1 MHRIQYISQ
10 GTTQEE
16 QLFNIENVLKAGCQW
31 VQLRFKNAD
40 EVTFLDTAKKTKEL
54 CVKYNALFIINDHI
68 EVAKEVHADGIHLGL
83 TDATIAEARAILGE
97 GKIIGGTTN
106 TYEDVL
112 QRIDEK
118 CDYVGLGPFQFTT
131 TKEKLSPVLGL
142 EGYKSV
148 LDKLKEHNL
157 KMPIYAIGGIEEKD
171 IQEIINLGITGV
183 AISGLLTHN
192 DKRAEIIKKYEVENP
207 VLN

>member
-16 QLFNIENVLKAGCQW
+16 QLLNIEKVLKAGCRW
-31 VQLRFKNAD
+31 IQLRFKNAD
-40 EVTFLDTAKKTKEL
+40 EISFLDTAKKTKAL
-54 CVKYNALFIINDHI
+54 CVKYNALFTINDHI
-68 EVAKEVHADGIHLGL
+68 LVAKEVNADGIHLGL
-83 TDATIAEARAILGE
+83 TDATIAEARSILGE

-106 TYEDVL
+106 TFEDIL
-112 QRIDEK
+112 QRIEEK

-142 EGYKSV
+142 EGYKTV

-157 KMPIYAIGGIEEKD
+157 KIPIYAIGGIEEKD
-171 IQEIINLGITGV
+171 IQEILDLGITGV

-192 DKRAEIIKKYEVENP
+192 DKRVEIIKKYEVENP

>member
-16 QLFNIENVLKAGCQW
+16 QLLNIENVLKAGCRW

-40 EVTFLDTAKKTKEL
+40 EATFLDTAKKAKML
-54 CVKYNALFIINDHI
+54 CVKYNAVFIINDHI
-68 EVAKEVHADGIHLGL
+68 AVAKEVDADGIHLGL
-83 TDATIAEARAILGE
+83 TDAKIAEARTILGE

-106 TYEDVL
+106 KYEDVL

-142 EGYKSV
+142 EGYKLV
-148 LDKLKEHNL
+148 LDKLNAHNL
-157 KMPIYAIGGIEEKD
+157 TIPIYAIGGIEEKD
-171 IQEIINLGITGV
+171 IQEIIDLGITGV

-192 DKRAEIIKKYEVENP
+192 DNRTEIIKKYEVENP

>member
-16 QLFNIENVLKAGCQW
+16 QLLNIEKVLKAGCRW
-31 VQLRFKNAD
+31 IQLRFKNAD
-40 EVTFLDTAKKTKEL
+40 EISFLDTAKKTKAL
-54 CVKYNALFIINDHI
+54 CVKYNALFTINDHI
-68 EVAKEVHADGIHLGL
+68 LVAKEVNADGIHLGL
-83 TDATIAEARAILGE
+83 TDATIAEARSILGE

-106 TYEDVL
+106 TFEDIL
-112 QRIDEK
+112 QRIEEK

-171 IQEIINLGITGV
+171 IQEIIDLGITGV